1 MTKLNILYE
10 GKAKILYETH
20 VSNELIQF
28 FKDDA
33 TAHNAQKLE
42 IIDSNDKIYKFGNS
56 NPHVCIRLK
65 NKSIER
71 KLFLNP
77 NLHIGEAYMNEELVI
92 EKGTIEDFLNLI
104 TNCYDDFISN
114 NKFYKFYEYL
124 SSIFMPFQQI
134 NQLVNSKKNVAHH
147 YDINEDLYKLF
158 LDQDMQ
164 YSCAYFHNPN
174 MSLDQAQKD
183 KKEHIIKKLQ
193 ITENMDVLDIG
204 CGWGG
209 MAIEIAKSTGAK
221 VKGITLS
228 ENQFKTASERA
239 QKEGLSD
246 KVSFALQDYRNESEK
261 YDRIVSVG
269 MFEHVGVK
277 YFKTYLSKANDI
289 LKENGVFLLHTIGQR
304 GKPTATSPW
313 IRKYIF
319 PGGYIPSLSE
329 VMNATQKLNIN
340 VTDVE
345 VLRLHYAHTLS
356 KWYQNVI
363 ENKDKIINM
372 FDQRFFRMWE
382 FYLLASKYSFVNMGN
397 VVFQIQIAKN
407 INNLPLTR
415 NYIYN

>member
-1 MTKLNILYE
+1 MYKR
-10 GKAKILYETH
+10 
-20 VSNELIQF
+20 Q
-28 FKDDA
+28 
-33 TAHNAQKLE
+33 
-42 IIDSNDKIYKFGNS
+42 IIDSNGKTHKFGNS

-77 NLHIGEAYMNEELVI
+77 NLHIGEAYMNEELVV

-246 KVSFALQDYRNESEK
+246 KVSFALQDYRNETEK

-329 VMNATQKLNIN
+329 VMNETQKLNIN

-363 ENKDKIINM
+363 ENKDKIIKM

>member
-1 MTKLNILYE
+1 MLFSVLKKLNFDGTLEI
-10 GKAKILYETH
+10 
-20 VSNELIQF
+20 VDSNE
-28 FKDDA
+28 
-33 TAHNAQKLE
+33 
-42 IIDSNDKIYKFGNS
+42 KIYKFGTS
-56 NPHVCIRLK
+56 NPHVRIRLK

-77 NLHIGEAYMNEELVI
+77 NLHIGEAYMNEELVV
-92 EKGTIEDFLNLI
+92 EKGTIEEFINLI

-114 NKFYKFYEYL
+114 NKFYKFYEYI
-124 SSIFMPFQQI
+124 SSIFMPLQQI

-158 LDQDMQ
+158 LDKDMQ

-174 MSLDQAQKD
+174 IGLEQAQKD
-183 KKEHIIKKLQ
+183 KKQHIISKLQ
-193 ITENMDVLDIG
+193 IDKNMNVLDIG

-209 MAIEIAKSTGAK
+209 MAIEIAKSTGAR

-246 KVSFALQDYRNESEK
+246 KVTFALQDYRNETEK

-304 GKPTATSPW
+304 GIPTATSPW

-329 VMNATQKLNIN
+329 IMNETQRLNIN

-356 KWYQNVI
+356 RWYQNVI
-363 ENKDKIINM
+363 ENKDKIIKM
-372 FDQRFFRMWE
+372 FDQRFYRMWE

-407 INNLPLTR
+407 INSLPLTR

>member
-1 MTKLNILYE
+1 MLFSVLKKLNFD
-10 GKAKILYETH
+10 GT
-20 VSNELIQF
+20 
-28 FKDDA
+28 
-33 TAHNAQKLE
+33 LE
-42 IIDSNDKIYKFGNS
+42 IIDSNEKIYKFGSS
-56 NPHVCIRLK
+56 NPQVRIRLK

-71 KLFLNP
+71 KLFFNP
-77 NLHIGEAYMNEELVI
+77 NLYIGEAYMNEELII
-92 EKGTIEDFLNLI
+92 EKGTIEEFLNLI
-104 TNCYDDFISN
+104 TNCYEDFISN

-124 SSIFMPFQQI
+124 SSIFMPLQQI
-134 NQLVNSKKNVAHH
+134 NQLVNSKNNVAHH

-158 LDQDMQ
+158 LDKDMQ

-174 MSLDQAQKD
+174 ISLEQAQKD
-183 KKEHIIKKLQ
+183 KKEHIIRKLQ
-193 ITENMDVLDIG
+193 IDKNMSVLDIG

-246 KVSFALQDYRNESEK
+246 KVTFALQDYRNETEK

-277 YFKTYLSKANDI
+277 YFKTYLSKANEI

-329 VMNATQKLNIN
+329 VMKETQKLNIN

-345 VLRLHYAHTLS
+345 VLRLHYAHTLTR
-356 KWYQNVI
+356 WYQNVL
-363 ENKDKIINM
+363 ENKDKIIKM

>member
-1 MTKLNILYE
+1 
-10 GKAKILYETH
+10 
-20 VSNELIQF
+20 
-28 FKDDA
+28 
-33 TAHNAQKLE
+33 
-42 IIDSNDKIYKFGNS
+42 
-56 NPHVCIRLK
+56 
-65 NKSIER
+65 
-71 KLFLNP
+71 
-77 NLHIGEAYMNEELVI
+77 
-92 EKGTIEDFLNLI
+92 
-104 TNCYDDFISN
+104 
-114 NKFYKFYEYL
+114 
-124 SSIFMPFQQI
+124 
-134 NQLVNSKKNVAHH
+134 
-147 YDINEDLYKLF
+147 
-158 LDQDMQ
+158 MQ

-174 MSLDQAQKD
+174 ISLEQAQKD
-183 KKEHIIKKLQ
+183 KKEHIIRKLQ
-193 ITENMDVLDIG
+193 IDKNMSVLDIG

-246 KVSFALQDYRNESEK
+246 KVTFALQDYRNETEK

-329 VMNATQKLNIN
+329 VMNETQKLNIN

-363 ENKDKIINM
+363 ENKDKIIKM

>member
-1 MTKLNILYE
+1 MLYNVLKKLKFDGTL
-10 GKAKILYETH
+10 
-20 VSNELIQF
+20 Q
-28 FKDDA
+28 
-33 TAHNAQKLE
+33 
-42 IIDSNDKIYKFGNS
+42 IIDSNNKTHVFGNS
-56 NPHVCIRLK
+56 NPVVIIKLK

-71 KLFLNP
+71 KLFINP
-77 NLHIGEAYMNEELVI
+77 SLYIGEAYMNKDLTI
-92 EKGTIEDFLNLI
+92 EKGTIEELINLV

-114 NKFYKFYEYL
+114 NKIYKLYEYL
-124 SSIFMPFQQI
+124 SGFLMPFQQI

-147 YDINEDLYKLF
+147 YDIDENLYKLF
-158 LDQDMQ
+158 LDKDMQ

-174 MSLDQAQKD
+174 ISLDQAQKD
-183 KKEHIIKKLQ
+183 KKQHIIKKLQ
-193 ITENMDVLDIG
+193 INKDMSVLDIG

-239 QKEGLSD
+239 QKEGLTD
-246 KVSFALQDYRNESEK
+246 KVSFALQDYRNEFNK

-277 YFKTYLSKANDI
+277 YFKTYLNKTNDI
-289 LKENGVFLLHTIGQR
+289 LKDDGVFLLHTIGQR

-329 VMNATQKLNIN
+329 IMKETQKLNIN
-340 VTDVE
+340 VTDIE

-356 KWYQNVI
+356 NWYKNVI
-363 ENKDKIINM
+363 ENKEKIIKM
-372 FDQRFFRMWE
+372 FDERFFRMWE

>member
-1 MTKLNILYE
+1 MLFSVLKKLNFE
-10 GKAKILYETH
+10 GT
-20 VSNELIQF
+20 
-28 FKDDA
+28 
-33 TAHNAQKLE
+33 LE
-42 IIDSNDKIYKFGNS
+42 IIDSNDKVYKFGNS

-65 NKSIER
+65 NKSTER
-71 KLFLNP
+71 KLFINP
-77 NLHIGEAYMNEELVI
+77 NLYLGEAYMNEDLVV
-92 EKGTIEDFLNLI
+92 EKGTIEEFIDLI
-104 TNCYDDFISN
+104 TNSYDDFISN

-174 MSLDQAQKD
+174 ISLDQAQKD
-183 KKEHIIKKLQ
+183 KKQHIIKKLQ
-193 ITENMDVLDIG
+193 ITENMNILDIG

-228 ENQFKTASERA
+228 ENQFKTASERV

-246 KVSFALQDYRNESEK
+246 KVSFALQDYRNENEK

-269 MFEHVGVK
+269 MFEHVGIK

-304 GKPTATSPW
+304 SKPTATSPW

-329 VMNATQKLNIN
+329 VINETQKLNIN

-345 VLRLHYAHTLS
+345 VLRLHYAHTIS
-356 KWYQNVI
+356 KWYQNAMK
-363 ENKDKIINM
+363 NKDKIIKM
-372 FDQRFFRMWE
+372 FDHRFFRMWE

-407 INNLPLTR
+407 INNLPITR

>member
-1 MTKLNILYE
+1 MLFSILKKLNFD
-10 GKAKILYETH
+10 GT
-20 VSNELIQF
+20 
-28 FKDDA
+28 
-33 TAHNAQKLE
+33 LE
-42 IIDSNDKIYKFGNS
+42 IIDSNEKIYKFGNS
-56 NPHVCIRLK
+56 NPQVRIRLK

-71 KLFLNP
+71 KLFFNP
-77 NLHIGEAYMNEELVI
+77 NLHIGEAYMNEELII
-92 EKGTIEDFLNLI
+92 EKGTIEEFLNLI
-104 TNCYDDFISN
+104 TNCYEDFISN

-124 SSIFMPFQQI
+124 SSIFMPLQQI
-134 NQLVNSKKNVAHH
+134 NQLVNSKNNVAHH

-158 LDQDMQ
+158 LDKDMQ

-174 MSLDQAQKD
+174 ISLEQAQKD
-183 KKEHIIKKLQ
+183 KKEHIIRKLQ
-193 ITENMDVLDIG
+193 IDKNMSVLDIG

-246 KVSFALQDYRNESEK
+246 KVTFALQDYRNETEK

-289 LKENGVFLLHTIGQR
+289 LNENGVFLLHTIGQR

-329 VMNATQKLNIN
+329 VMKETQKLNIN

-345 VLRLHYAHTLS
+345 VLRLHYAHTLTR
-356 KWYQNVI
+356 WYQNVL
-363 ENKDKIINM
+363 ENKDKIIKM

>member
-1 MTKLNILYE
+1 MLYNVLKKLNFD
-10 GKAKILYETH
+10 GT
-20 VSNELIQF
+20 
-28 FKDDA
+28 
-33 TAHNAQKLE
+33 LE
-42 IIDSNDKIYKFGNS
+42 IIDSKNKLHTFGNS
-56 NPHVCIRLK
+56 NPLVTIRLT

-77 NLHIGEAYMNEELVI
+77 GLHLGEAYMNEELII
-92 EKGTIEDFLNLI
+92 EKGTIEEFISLI
-104 TNCYDDFISN
+104 SNSYDDFVSN
-114 NKFYKFYEYL
+114 NKIYKFYEYL
-124 SSIFMPFQQI
+124 SSVFMPFQQI

-147 YDINEDLYKLF
+147 YDIDENLYKLF
-158 LDQDMQ
+158 LDKDMQ

-174 MSLDQAQKD
+174 IGLDQAQKD
-183 KKEHIIKKLQ
+183 KKEHIIKKLS
-193 ITENMDVLDIG
+193 INENMNVLDIG

-209 MAIEIAKSTGAK
+209 MAIEIAKQTGAK

-246 KVSFALQDYRNESEK
+246 RVSFALQDYRNETDQ

-269 MFEHVGVK
+269 MFEHVGVR
-277 YFKTYLSKANDI
+277 YFGTYLKKIHDI
-289 LKENGVFLLHTIGQR
+289 LKDNGVFLLHTIGQR

-329 VMNATQKLNIN
+329 IMKETQKLNIN
-340 VTDVE
+340 IADIE
-345 VLRLHYAHTLS
+345 ILRLHYAHTLS
-356 KWYQNVI
+356 HWYKNVM
-363 ENKDKIINM
+363 ENRDKIIKM
-372 FDQRFFRMWE
+372 FDMRFFRMWE

-397 VVFQIQIAKN
+397 VVFQIQISKN

>member
-1 MTKLNILYE
+1 MLYNVLKKLNFD
-10 GKAKILYETH
+10 GT
-20 VSNELIQF
+20 
-28 FKDDA
+28 
-33 TAHNAQKLE
+33 LE
-42 IIDSNDKIYKFGNS
+42 IIDSKNKLYTFGNS
-56 NPHVCIRLK
+56 NPLVTIRLT

-77 NLHIGEAYMNEELVI
+77 GLHLGEAYMNEELII
-92 EKGTIEDFLNLI
+92 EKGTIEEFISLI
-104 TNCYDDFISN
+104 SNSYDDFVSN
-114 NKFYKFYEYL
+114 NKIYKFYEYL
-124 SSIFMPFQQI
+124 SSVFMPFQQI

-147 YDINEDLYKLF
+147 YDIDENLYKLF
-158 LDQDMQ
+158 LDKDMQ

-174 MSLDQAQKD
+174 IGLDQAQKD
-183 KKEHIIKKLQ
+183 KKEHIIKKLS
-193 ITENMDVLDIG
+193 INENMNVLDIG

-209 MAIEIAKSTGAK
+209 MAIEIAKQTGAK

-246 KVSFALQDYRNESEK
+246 RVSFALQDYRNETDQ

-269 MFEHVGVK
+269 MFEHVGVR
-277 YFKTYLSKANDI
+277 YFGTYLKKVHDI
-289 LKENGVFLLHTIGQR
+289 LKDNGVFLLHTIGQR

-329 VMNATQKLNIN
+329 IMKETQKLNIN
-340 VTDVE
+340 IADIE
-345 VLRLHYAHTLS
+345 ILRLHYAHTLS
-356 KWYQNVI
+356 HWYKNVM
-363 ENKDKIINM
+363 ENRDKIIKM
-372 FDQRFFRMWE
+372 FDMRFFRMWE

-397 VVFQIQIAKN
+397 VVFQIQISKN

>member
-1 MTKLNILYE
+1 MLYNVLKKLRFD
-10 GKAKILYETH
+10 GT
-20 VSNELIQF
+20 
-28 FKDDA
+28 
-33 TAHNAQKLE
+33 LE
-42 IIDSNDKIYKFGNS
+42 IIDHNNVKYKYGNT
-56 NPHVCIRLK
+56 NPLVTIKLQ
-65 NKSIER
+65 NKKIER

-77 NLHIGEAYMNEELVI
+77 GLHIGEAYMNKELTI
-92 EKGTIEDFLNLI
+92 LNGSIEDLINLV

-114 NKFYKFYEYL
+114 NNFYKFYEYL
-124 SSIFMPFQQI
+124 SSIFMPLQQI

-147 YDINEDLYKLF
+147 YDIDENLYKLF
-158 LDQDMQ
+158 LDKDMQ

-174 MSLDQAQKD
+174 ISLEQAQKD
-183 KKEHIIKKLQ
+183 KKQHIINKLQ
-193 ITENMDVLDIG
+193 ITQEMNVLDIG

-228 ENQFKTASERA
+228 ENQFQTASKRA
-239 QKEGLSD
+239 QKEGLTD
-246 KVSFALQDYRNESEK
+246 KVTFALQDYRNENNK

-277 YFKTYLSKANDI
+277 YFKTYLKKANDI
-289 LKENGVFLLHTIGQR
+289 LKDNGVFLLHTIGQR

-329 VMNATQKLNIN
+329 IMKETQKLNIN
-340 VTDVE
+340 VTDIE

-356 KWYQNVI
+356 HWYKNVR
-363 ENKDKIINM
+363 ENKDKIIKM
-372 FDQRFFRMWE
+372 FDERFFRMWE
-382 FYLLASKYSFVNMGN
+382 FYLLASKYSFINMGN
-397 VVFQIQIAKN
+397 VVFQIQISKN